1 MRAQTSTVVNNGNLH
16 KSEGSYTTFRL
27 LEGEHRHKSLR
38 GEETFFLNT
47 TAHEPWLARS
57 TALSFAILS

>member
-1 MRAQTSTVVNNGNLH
+1 MRAQTSTAVNNGNLH

-27 LEGEHRHKSLR
+27 LEGEHRRKYLR
-38 GEETFFLNT
+38 GEELFLNT

-57 TALSFAILS
+57 TVLSFAILS